1 MITGDYHTH
10 TTYSHGLGS
19 ILDNANEAKNK
30 GLKELAI
37 TDHGSGHI
45 FFGIDRNSLP
55 KMREE
60 VDEAQK
66 ITGVK
71 VLLGVEAN
79 FTSTHGDVD
88 VTEEDLKILDILCV
102 GHHRFVKSSF
112 KDKLIYFFPNMIL
125 GNCVTKKIKKRNT
138 DLVIKAMD
146 KYPIDILTHLNYQ
159 MPLDIKRI
167 AKKAKETKT
176 YIELNAKKMCFSPEE
191 LKILIHEKV
200 EFIINSDAH
209 KPENVGKVQKALE
222 FIEKYQIPTKLIA
235 NYDKTP
241 VFKKFRKQK

>member
-79 FTSTHGDVD
+79 FTSTHGDVN
-88 VTEEDLKILDILCV
+88 VAEKFKNFRHFMCWA
-102 GHHRFVKSSF
+102 SSF
-112 KDKLIYFFPNMIL
+112 
-125 GNCVTKKIKKRNT
+125 C
-138 DLVIKAMD
+138 
-146 KYPIDILTHLNYQ
+146 
-159 MPLDIKRI
+159 
-167 AKKAKETKT
+167 
-176 YIELNAKKMCFSPEE
+176 
-191 LKILIHEKV
+191 
-200 EFIINSDAH
+200 
-209 KPENVGKVQKALE
+209 
-222 FIEKYQIPTKLIA
+222 
-235 NYDKTP
+235 
-241 VFKKFRKQK
+241 

>member
-1 MITGDYHTH
+1 M
-10 TTYSHGLGS
+10 L
-19 ILDNANEAKNK
+19 LKN
-30 GLKELAI
+30 
-37 TDHGSGHI
+37 
-45 FFGIDRNSLP
+45 
-55 KMREE
+55 
-60 VDEAQK
+60 
-66 ITGVK
+66 
-71 VLLGVEAN
+71 
-79 FTSTHGDVD
+79 
-88 VTEEDLKILDILCV
+88 LKILDILCV